1 MARPKIP
8 TALKIAKG
16 TLEKSRLL
24 NEPTTEPEQD
34 LDAPLHFNGEALKIW
49 NKIAPE
55 LMRMQCFGK
64 VDKEAV
70 VAYCQNMSLYM
81 DLYKE
86 VVVDGAII
94 ENRHGEKII
103 NPCFKAA
110 MSAHS
115 EALRI
120 GQMLGITA
128 SARGKINLPNK
139 PVSKLELLQKSKI
152 A

>member
-1 MARPKIP
+1 MSRAKLP
-8 TALKIAKG
+8 TAVKLAKG
-16 TLEKSRLL
+16 TLQKCRML
-24 NEPTTEPEQD
+24 NEPTAEPEQQ
-34 LDAPLHFNGEALKIW
+34 LDAPAHFTGEALKIW
-49 NKIAPE
+49 GKVAPE

-70 VAYCQNMSLYM
+70 VAYCQNMGLYM

-86 VVVDGAII
+86 VAKDGPVIV
-94 ENRHGEKII
+94 NRYGEKII
-103 NPCFKAA
+103 NPSFKAA

-120 GQMLGITA
+120 GQLLGVTA
-128 SARGKINLPNK
+128 SARGRINLPSR
-139 PVSKLELLQKSKI
+139 PETKLELLKKPKT

>member
-24 NEPTTEPEQD
+24 NEPITEPEQE
-34 LDAPLHFNGEALKIW
+34 LDAPAHFTGEALKIW
-49 NKIAPE
+49 DKVAPE

-70 VAYCQNMSLYM
+70 AAYCQNMGLYI

-86 VVVDGAII
+86 VAKDGPVIT
-94 ENRHGEKII
+94 NRYGEKII
-103 NPCFKAA
+103 NPSFKAA

-128 SARGKINLPNK
+128 SARGKINLPSK
-139 PVSKLELLQKSKI
+139 PVTKLELLKKPKT